1 MNQMNIYQK
10 AVELHLN
17 FIKER
22 QAQLDTEYGI
32 LNTQIKRADLG
43 EKLRIEIVSTVKDS
57 KELGY
62 IEMATNLLIEDEN
75 LSAFDE
81 HIGKK
86 SVVWHAIKPST
97 MDFYKEFEELLN
109 D

>member
-1 MNQMNIYQK
+1 MNIYQK
-10 AVELHLN
+10 ALELHLN

-22 QAQLDTEYGI
+22 QSQLETEYGI
-32 LNTQIKRADLG
+32 LNTQIKRADLV

-57 KELGY
+57 KELCY
-62 IEMATNLLIEDEN
+62 IEMTTNLLIEGEG

-81 HIGKK
+81 FTGKK
-86 SVVWHAIKPST
+86 SLVWHVINPSN

-109 D
+109 G

>member
-1 MNQMNIYQK
+1 MNIYQK

-22 QAQLDTEYGI
+22 QSQLDTEYGI

-57 KELGY
+57 KELCY
-62 IEMATNLLIEDEN
+62 IEMTTNLLIEGEG

-81 HIGKK
+81 FTGKK
-86 SVVWHAIKPST
+86 SLVWHIINPSN

-109 D
+109 E

>member
-1 MNQMNIYQK
+1 MNIYQK

-22 QAQLDTEYGI
+22 QAQLETEYDI
-32 LNTQIKRADLG
+32 LNTQIKLADLG

-62 IEMATNLLIEDEN
+62 IEMTTNLLIEGEG

-81 HIGKK
+81 FNGKK
-86 SVVWHAIKPST
+86 SMVWHVINPSN
-97 MDFYKEFEELLN
+97 MDFYKEFEDMLN
-109 D
+109 G

>member
-1 MNQMNIYQK
+1 MNIYQK

-22 QAQLDTEYGI
+22 QAQLETEYGI
-32 LNTQIKRADLG
+32 LNTQIKRVDIC

-62 IEMATNLLIEDEN
+62 IDMSTNLLIEGEG

-81 HIGKK
+81 FNGKK
-86 SVVWHAIKPST
+86 SMVWHVINPSN

-109 D
+109 E

>member
-1 MNQMNIYQK
+1 MNIYQK
-10 AVELHLN
+10 AFEAHLN

-22 QAQLDTEYGI
+22 QAYMNTEYGI
-32 LNTQIKRADLG
+32 LNTQIKRVDLG

-62 IEMATNLLIEDEN
+62 IDMSTNLLIEGEG

-81 HIGKK
+81 FNGKK
-86 SVVWHAIKPST
+86 SMVWHVINPSN

-109 D
+109 E

>member
-1 MNQMNIYQK
+1 M
-10 AVELHLN
+10 N

-22 QAQLDTEYGI
+22 QSQLETEYGI
-32 LNTQIKRADLG
+32 LNTQIKLADLV

-57 KELGY
+57 KELCY
-62 IEMATNLLIEDEN
+62 IEMTTNLLIEGEG

-81 HIGKK
+81 FTGKK
-86 SVVWHAIKPST
+86 SLVWHVINPSN

-109 D
+109 G

>member
-1 MNQMNIYQK
+1 MNIYQK

-22 QAQLDTEYGI
+22 QAHIDTEYDI
-32 LNTQIKRADLG
+32 LNTQIKLADLG

-62 IEMATNLLIEDEN
+62 IEMTTNLLIEGDG

-81 HIGKK
+81 FNGKK
-86 SVVWHAIKPST
+86 SMVWHVINPSN

-109 D
+109 E

>member
-1 MNQMNIYQK
+1 MNIYQK

-22 QAQLDTEYGI
+22 QSHIDTEYAI
-32 LNTQIKRADLG
+32 LNTQIKLADLG

-62 IEMATNLLIEDEN
+62 IEMTTNLLIEGEN
-75 LSAFDE
+75 LSVFDE
-81 HIGKK
+81 YTGKK
-86 SVVWHAIKPST
+86 SVLWHAINPSN
-97 MDFYKEFEELLN
+97 MDFYKEFEDMLN
-109 D
+109 G

>member
-1 MNQMNIYQK
+1 M
-10 AVELHLN
+10 N

-22 QAQLDTEYGI
+22 QSQLETEYSI
-32 LNTQIKRADLG
+32 LNTQIKRADLV

-62 IEMATNLLIEDEN
+62 IDMSTNLLIEGEG

-81 HIGKK
+81 FNGKK
-86 SVVWHAIKPST
+86 SMVWHVINPSN

-109 D
+109 E

>member
-1 MNQMNIYQK
+1 MNIYQK

-22 QAQLDTEYGI
+22 QAQLETEYDI
-32 LNTQIKRADLG
+32 LNTQIKLADLG

-62 IEMATNLLIEDEN
+62 IEMATNLLIKGEN
-75 LSAFDE
+75 LSVFDE
-81 HIGKK
+81 YIGKK
-86 SVVWHAIKPST
+86 SILWNVINPSN
-97 MDFYKEFEELLN
+97 MDFYKEFEDMLN
-109 D
+109 G

>member
-1 MNQMNIYQK
+1 M
-10 AVELHLN
+10 N

-22 QAQLDTEYGI
+22 QSQLETEYSI

-62 IEMATNLLIEDEN
+62 IEMTTNLLIEGEN
-75 LSAFDE
+75 LSVFDE
-81 HIGKK
+81 YTGKK
-86 SVVWHAIKPST
+86 SVLWHVINPSN
-97 MDFYKEFEELLN
+97 MDFYKEFEDMLN
-109 D
+109 G

>member
-1 MNQMNIYQK
+1 MNIYQK

-22 QAQLDTEYGI
+22 QAQLETGYDI
-32 LNTQIKRADLG
+32 LNTQIKLADLG

-62 IEMATNLLIEDEN
+62 IEMTTNLLIEGEN
-75 LSAFDE
+75 LSVFDE
-81 HIGKK
+81 YTGKK
-86 SVVWHAIKPST
+86 SVLWHVINPSN
-97 MDFYKEFEELLN
+97 MDFYKEFEDMLN
-109 D
+109 G

>member
-1 MNQMNIYQK
+1 MNIYQK

-22 QAQLDTEYGI
+22 QSQLDTEYDI
-32 LNTQIKRADLG
+32 LNTQIKRTDLG

-62 IEMATNLLIEDEN
+62 IEMTTNLLIEGEN
-75 LSAFDE
+75 LSVFDE
-81 HIGKK
+81 YTGKK
-86 SVVWHAIKPST
+86 TVVWHVINPSN
-97 MDFYKEFEELLN
+97 MDFYKEFEEMLN
-109 D
+109 G

>member
-1 MNQMNIYQK
+1 MNIYQK

-32 LNTQIKRADLG
+32 LNTQIKQADLG
-43 EKLRIEIVSTVKDS
+43 EKLRIEIVSTVKNT

-62 IEMATNLLIEDEN
+62 IEMTTNLLIEGEN
-75 LSAFDE
+75 LSVFDE
-81 HIGKK
+81 YIGKK
-86 SVVWHAIKPST
+86 SMAWHVINPSN

-109 D
+109 E

>member
-1 MNQMNIYQK
+1 MNIYQK

-43 EKLRIEIVSTVKDS
+43 EKLRIEIVSTVKDA

-62 IEMATNLLIEDEN
+62 IEMTTNLLIEGER

-81 HIGKK
+81 FNGKK
-86 SVVWHAIKPST
+86 SIVWHVINPSN
-97 MDFYKEFEELLN
+97 MDFYKEFGELIN
-109 D
+109 E

>member
-1 MNQMNIYQK
+1 MNIYQK

-22 QAQLDTEYGI
+22 QAQLETEYDI
-32 LNTQIKRADLG
+32 LNTQIKLADLG

-62 IEMATNLLIEDEN
+62 IEMTTNLLIEGEN
-75 LSAFDE
+75 LSVFDE
-81 HIGKK
+81 YTGKK
-86 SVVWHAIKPST
+86 SVLWHVFNLSN
-97 MDFYKEFEELLN
+97 MDFYKEFEDMLN
-109 D
+109 G